1 MQDQAGA
8 IDWDDFRFLLA
19 IVRGGSVSA
28 AAKQLGVDHA
38 TVIRRVDR
46 LERHLGAKLFDRRK
60 TGYLLT
66 EAGQRVADSA
76 EAMESTIVANQE
88 AVGGSRA
95 HLTGTVRIGAP
106 DGFGSHFLASRLLQ
120 FTERYPDLDLQL
132 VATARLFSLSKR
144 EADIAISLT
153 MPKEGRV
160 VGRKLLDYSLGLY
173 AAPAYLDRH
182 PTIASRDDLPAHR
195 FVGYIE
201 ELLFTPELDYLPQVS
216 PKISAKF
223 RSANLIAQLN
233 ATIAG
238 FGIAVLPHFMATAHP
253 ELRPILPD
261 EISISRSFWLLMH
274 ADSKDLARIRAVA
287 DYIYETVERERA
299 LFNRPELKVGKRG
312 VPTISA
318 ATWWARCAI
327 SPYAVRDFFA
337 GLAGGAR
344 PSTAS
349 RPAPRISSENSP
361 DPAMR
366 ASTSVPIMVA
376 IAPSPACAR
385 PCAAIP
391 APDRR
396 ACRSSA
402 PAWTRTPCG
411 FSGSRGRFPA
421 RASGRR
427 SHGRDRRDA
436 ASVR

>member
-1 MQDQAGA
+1 MMRARRCGLVLAHSTWAALAFSTAARTSALDASATLAWTSPVIGSNTSAVRPELPFTSLPPMKCPMERMNILPGSITDLFDPHFLGYKSELLHHRCAEMLDQGGGT
-8 IDWDDFRFLLA
+8 IDWDDFRFVLA

-28 AAKQLGVDHA
+28 AAKQLAVDHA

-46 LERHLGAKLFDRRK
+46 LERHLSAKLFDRRK
-60 TGYLLT
+60 SGYLLT

-106 DGFGSHFLASRLLQ
+106 DGFGSHFLASRLVK

-153 MPKEGRV
+153 MPKEGRI

-173 AAPAYLDRH
+173 AAPAYLERM
-182 PTIASRDDLPAHR
+182 PEITGRGDLPAHR

-233 ATIAG
+233 ATISG
-238 FGIAVLPHFMATAHP
+238 FGIAVLPHFMATAQP
-253 ELRPILPD
+253 VLPD
-261 EISISRSFWLLMH
+261 EVSISRTFWLLMH

-299 LFNRPELKVGKRG
+299 LFNR
-312 VPTISA
+312 
-318 ATWWARCAI
+318 
-327 SPYAVRDFFA
+327 A
-337 GLAGGAR
+337 G
-344 PSTAS
+344 
-349 RPAPRISSENSP
+349 
-361 DPAMR
+361 
-366 ASTSVPIMVA
+366 
-376 IAPSPACAR
+376 
-385 PCAAIP
+385 
-391 APDRR
+391 
-396 ACRSSA
+396 
-402 PAWTRTPCG
+402 
-411 FSGSRGRFPA
+411 
-421 RASGRR
+421 
-427 SHGRDRRDA
+427 
-436 ASVR
+436 

>member
-1 MQDQAGA
+1 M
-8 IDWDDFRFLLA
+8 LA

-28 AAKQLGVDHA
+28 AAKQLAVDHA

-46 LERHLGAKLFDRRK
+46 LERHLSAKLFDRRK

-95 HLTGTVRIGAP
+95 QLTGTVRIGAP
-106 DGFGSHFLASRLLQ
+106 DGFGSHFLASRLVK

-153 MPKEGRV
+153 MP
-160 VGRKLLDYSLGLY
+160 RKAASSDASCLTTASGSTPRPPIST
-173 AAPAYLDRH
+173 AAPK
-182 PTIASRDDLPAHR
+182 IASRGDLPGHR

-253 ELRPILPD
+253 ELRPVLPD
-261 EISISRSFWLLMH
+261 E
-274 ADSKDLARIRAVA
+274 
-287 DYIYETVERERA
+287 
-299 LFNRPELKVGKRG
+299 
-312 VPTISA
+312 
-318 ATWWARCAI
+318 
-327 SPYAVRDFFA
+327 VRF
-337 GLAGGAR
+337 R
-344 PSTAS
+344 
-349 RPAPRISSENSP
+349 
-361 DPAMR
+361 
-366 ASTSVPIMVA
+366 
-376 IAPSPACAR
+376 APSGC
-385 PCAAIP
+385 
-391 APDRR
+391 
-396 ACRSSA
+396 
-402 PAWTRTPCG
+402 
-411 FSGSRGRFPA
+411 
-421 RASGRR
+421 
-427 SHGRDRRDA
+427 
-436 ASVR
+436 

>member
-1 MQDQAGA
+1 MLDQGTKT
-8 IDWDDFRFLLA
+8 IDWDDFRFVLA

-28 AAKQLGVDHA
+28 AAKQLAVDHA

-46 LERHLGAKLFDRRK
+46 LERHLSAKLFDRRK

-95 HLTGTVRIGAP
+95 QLTGTVRIGAP
-106 DGFGSHFLASRLLQ
+106 DGFGSHFLASRLVK

-153 MPKEGRV
+153 MPKEGRI

-173 AAPAYLDRH
+173 AAPAYLDRA
-182 PTIASRDDLPAHR
+182 PNITSRADLPAHR

-253 ELRPILPD
+253 ELRPVLPE
-261 EISISRSFWLLMH
+261 EIRISRTFWMLMH

-287 DYIYETVERERA
+287 DYICETVDSERA
-299 LFNRPELKVGKRG
+299 LF
-312 VPTISA
+312 
-318 ATWWARCAI
+318 
-327 SPYAVRDFFA
+327 A
-337 GLAGGAR
+337 GR
-344 PSTAS
+344 
-349 RPAPRISSENSP
+349 
-361 DPAMR
+361 
-366 ASTSVPIMVA
+366 
-376 IAPSPACAR
+376 
-385 PCAAIP
+385 
-391 APDRR
+391 
-396 ACRSSA
+396 
-402 PAWTRTPCG
+402 
-411 FSGSRGRFPA
+411 
-421 RASGRR
+421 
-427 SHGRDRRDA
+427 
-436 ASVR
+436 